1 MLKGKWRRLR
11 YLYMLLLKSIPD
23 VIITAYCLL
32 NMCIKL
38 GNVDEDV
45 FHEEDE
51 DDAGEEDE
59 NMMNVI
65 QLLEKQKDN
74 SYHIF
79 CLIL

>member
-1 MLKGKWRRLR
+1 
-11 YLYMLLLKSIPD
+11 MLLLNSIPD

-38 GNVDEDV
+38 GDVDDDV
-45 FHEEDE
+45 FNEEDE

>member
-1 MLKGKWRRLR
+1 
-11 YLYMLLLKSIPD
+11 
-23 VIITAYCLL
+23 
-32 NMCIKL
+32 MCIKL
-38 GNVDEDV
+38 GDVDDDV
-45 FHEEDE
+45 FNEEDE